1 MEFWKRGITMT
12 ALKHRIGTAKD
23 HELIL
28 KTWEKSVRATH
39 FFLASSDIEYFKSI
53 IPKALNNVELI
64 IWDDE
69 EHIVGFSGVSAEELD
84 MLFLDPKYFHK
95 GYGSQILTWLIENK
109 GITKI
114 DVNTQNEAAFAF
126 YLKHGFVVDS
136 QDEVDGF
143 GKPYPISH
151 LVKE

>member
-1 MEFWKRGITMT
+1 MT
-12 ALKHRIGTAKD
+12 TLKHRIGTATD
-23 HELIL
+23 YELIL
-28 KTWEKSVRATH
+28 TIWEKSVRATH
-39 FFLASSDIEYFKSI
+39 LFLPPSEIEYFKSI
-53 IPKALNNVELI
+53 IPKALKNVELI
-64 IWDDE
+64 IWEDE
-69 EHIVGFSGVSAEELD
+69 QHVVGFSGVSEEELD
-84 MLFLDPKYFHK
+84 MLFLDPKFFRK